1 MDYTNTA
8 YNSMFQARKLPMNI
22 VDYLFDNAE
31 NLWKL
36 LFYSQSTVNKPPVS
50 NSDKSKM
57 IARTASG
64 DSSTCQVFFELFNTD
79 ATVQADAQLRLSVLE
94 IKPINRTNTV
104 VTVVIQCIVNNKAS
118 VVSTETVPIE
128 SKAFAIA
135 QEVIKALNGA
145 KLEGLK
151 GSLWLDMA
159 QDRGTGIRKVGY
171 SDNFSGYEI
180 VIGANI

>member
-57 IARTASG
+57 IARTTSG
-64 DSSTCQVFFELFNTD
+64 DSSTCQVF
-79 ATVQADAQLRLSVLE
+79 
-94 IKPINRTNTV
+94 
-104 VTVVIQCIVNNKAS
+104 
-118 VVSTETVPIE
+118 
-128 SKAFAIA
+128 
-135 QEVIKALNGA
+135 
-145 KLEGLK
+145 
-151 GSLWLDMA
+151 
-159 QDRGTGIRKVGY
+159 
-171 SDNFSGYEI
+171 
-180 VIGANI
+180 